1 LGVYPVAIDHPA
13 VHGIGGTCVYSE
25 GMMDQDQGAGI
36 DGEYAFQ
43 IGGSGQYIP
52 FVAVEFTAVDGQVAG
67 GFQIGLAVHR
77 CRGGVDIQLAVQ
89 VQHAVHGQVE
99 RAQIQFV
106 ARNYGQ
112 SSSNSNVMG

>member
-1 LGVYPVAIDHPA
+1 
-13 VHGIGGTCVYSE
+13 
-25 GMMDQDQGAGI
+25 MDQDQGAGI

-99 RAQIQFV
+99 PR
-106 ARNYGQ
+106 
-112 SSSNSNVMG
+112 SSSLPATTVRVPATVTSWVSDSV